1 MRARHWVRSVAVV
14 AAITLAVAVAGG
26 APAVAGAGNND
37 ATGDNRAD
45 LMAMY
50 DYGNGEAGLFVF
62 PGTARI
68 EDGSTQPQ
76 GTWFTEPRN
85 FWPSVTK
92 VTSGDFNGDGRSD
105 FLAMYDYG
113 NGAAGLFVFPGGA
126 GDPYRVWYAPPGN
139 FWLSASKITSGDFNH
154 DGKADVLALYD
165 YGNES
170 AGLWVFPGT
179 TGRSDGA
186 SDPYR
191 VWFTGRG
198 GFDVNRAKIAGGDF
212 NLDGRDDLVALYDYG
227 NSEAGLWVFPGT
239 PNVGDGSSNPY
250 MVWNVPAG
258 HFNVG
263 AVRHTDIDD
272 INGDGIVDFLAIT
285 DTVVNRFSGTTASGT
300 NATIRGEYST
310 IPAVNGQGKII
321 VGDYDGNGVADI
333 IFLRDHG
340 GGSASLAVLSGGY
353 ESTPPRPV
361 VRVWYTGAGGFWP
374 SVTKTA

>member
-1 MRARHWVRSVAVV
+1 MKARQWARSTAVAALALAVTVAV
-14 AAITLAVAVAGG
+14 GG
-26 APAVAGAGNND
+26 PALAGAGDND
-37 ATGDNRAD
+37 ATGDDRAD

-76 GTWFTEPRN
+76 GIWFGGPGT
-85 FWPSVTK
+85 FSPSVTK
-92 VTSGDFNGDGRSD
+92 ATSGDFNGDGRSD
-105 FLAMYDYG
+105 YLAMYDYG
-113 NGAAGLFVFPGGA
+113 NGEAGLFVFPGG
-126 GDPYRVWYAPPGN
+126 GGSYYRVWHVGPGN
-139 FWLSASKITSGDFNH
+139 FWLSAMKITSGDFNG
-154 DGKADVLALYD
+154 DGRADVLALYD

-170 AGLWVFPGT
+170 ASLWVFPGT
-179 TGRSDGA
+179 TGTSDGA
-186 SDPYR
+186 SNPAE
-191 VWFTGRG
+191 VWSTGPG

-212 NLDGRDDLVALYDYG
+212 NRDGRDDLVALYDYG

-239 PNVGDGSSNPY
+239 PNAGPGASNPY
-250 MVWNVPAG
+250 LVWNVSPG
-258 HFNVG
+258 NFNVG

-285 DTVVNRFSGTTASGT
+285 ETVVNRFSGTTGSGP

-310 IPAVNGQGKII
+310 VPSINGQGKII
-321 VGDYDGNGVADI
+321 VGDYDGNGVADV

-340 GGSASLAVLSGGY
+340 GGSASLAVLSGGL

-361 VRVWYTGAGGFWP
+361 VRVWYTGPGNFWP
-374 SVTKTA
+374 SVMKVA